1 MQARE
6 RTESIYMPKV
16 ITKKSTV
23 VGKVPVPTDLD
34 IGELAVNTADKKLYT
49 KHSDNAVVQ
58 IGTTITISSTAPA
71 SPAVNDLWIQI

>member
-1 MQARE
+1 
-6 RTESIYMPKV
+6 MPKV

-23 VGKVPVPTDLD
+23 AGKVPLSSDLD

-49 KHSDNAVVQ
+49 KHSNNAVVQ

-71 SPAVNDLWIQI
+71 SPAINDLWIQI

>member
-1 MQARE
+1 
-6 RTESIYMPKV
+6 MPRV

-23 VGKVPVPTDLD
+23 PGKVPVPADLE

-49 KHSDNAVVQ
+49 KHSNNTVVQ

-71 SPAVNDLWIQI
+71 SPAINDLWIQI

>member
-1 MQARE
+1 
-6 RTESIYMPKV
+6 MPRV

-23 VGKVPVPTDLD
+23 TGKVPVPADLE

-49 KHSDNAVVQ
+49 KHSNNAVVQ

-71 SPAVNDLWIQI
+71 NPAVNDLWIQI

>member
-1 MQARE
+1 
-6 RTESIYMPKV
+6 MPKV

-23 VGKVPVPTDLD
+23 VGKVPVPADLD

-49 KHSDNAVVQ
+49 KHSNNAVVQ